1 MQQPPTPQRASQRQ
15 RIVPSCSICY
25 LSAPV
30 PTFTTKHR
38 FGRRVRVVLCVSC
51 AISRGYGV
59 PLVRP

>member
-1 MQQPPTPQRASQRQ
+1 MQQPPTPHRASQRQ
-15 RIVPSCSICY
+15 PHYHSCSICF
-25 LSAPV
+25 LTAPV